1 MSPTLAEIVGHPEYN
16 GLYRLPADAA
26 APANVV
32 AIAGMTGKAAMLA
45 AVAGALDFPDYFGGN
60 WDALEEC
67 LTDLSWRD
75 GPVALLLADAATAE
89 TVAPED
95 WALLLDILA
104 DAARHWRDEG
114 RAFAVFLQ
122 GGSGDYPPL
131 AV

>member
-1 MSPTLAEIVGHPEYN
+1 MSPSPADVVGHPEHN

-45 AVAGALDFPDYFGGN
+45 AVAKALDFPDYFGGN

-89 TVAPED
+89 TAAPED

-104 DAARHWRDEG
+104 DAARYWREEG

-122 GGSGDYPPL
+122 GGSGAYPPL